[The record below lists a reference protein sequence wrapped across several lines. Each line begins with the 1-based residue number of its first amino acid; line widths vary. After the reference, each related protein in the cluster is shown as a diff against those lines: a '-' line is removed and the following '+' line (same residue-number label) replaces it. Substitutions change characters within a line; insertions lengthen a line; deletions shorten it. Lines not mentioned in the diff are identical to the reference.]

1 MEQQFAG
8 WRKKFFV
15 IWTGQGISTLTSS
28 IVQMAIIWY
37 ITGKTKSAAV
47 LSFATLAG
55 FLPQAVLGM
64 FIGVLIDQHDRKKI
78 MICSDLVMSSACV
91 ALAVSGIWGD
101 IPIWLIF
108 IVLFV
113 RSIGNAFYAPSL
125 QAIMPSILPKDQL
138 TKYAGYSQSFESA
151 SMIASPAIAAVLYS
165 MFPLKAI
172 LMLDVLGAFFA
183 VGTLAAAAAD
193 TTAAAA
199 DSSAA
204 ADAATEAA
212 KAATGEGKKVGV
224 AMPTQ
229 SSERWIND
237 GANMKKQL
245 EALGYEVD
253 LQYAEDDV
261 QMQVSQI
268 ENMIASGVNCL
279 VIASIDSS
287 ALVNVEEQAKNAGI
301 PIIAY
306 DRLLMDTDAVS
317 YYATFDNKGVGTAI
331 GNYIKEA
338 KDLDAAKAAGESYTI
353 EFFMGSPD
361 DNNALFLYNGLM
373 EVLQP
378 YLDDGTLVCKS
389 GRTSFEDTCILR
401 WSQETAQQNCEN
413 YLTGFYA
420 DEKLDICASA
430 FDGFAYGCKAALEG
444 AGYKVGEDWPLITG
458 QDAELMAVKNIISG
472 YQTATIYKDTRLL
485 AEKCVTMVQ
494 AVLEGA
500 EPEINDT
507 EQYNNGKVVVP
518 AYLCTPV
525 AVDKDNYKEIIVD
538 GGYYTEE
545 QLAQ

>member
-1 MEQQFAG
+1 M
-8 WRKKFFV
+8 KK
-15 IWTGQGISTLTSS
+15 
-28 IVQMAIIWY
+28 
-37 ITGKTKSAAV
+37 K
-47 LSFATLAG
+47 
-55 FLPQAVLGM
+55 VLGTLLSVTM
-64 FIGVLIDQHDRKKI
+64 V
-78 MICSDLVMSSACV
+78 
-91 ALAVSGIWGD
+91 
-101 IPIWLIF
+101 
-108 IVLFV
+108 
-113 RSIGNAFYAPSL
+113 
-125 QAIMPSILPKDQL
+125 
-138 TKYAGYSQSFESA
+138 A
-151 SMIASPAIAAVLYS
+151 SMLVGCGGGSAETTAPAATEEA
-165 MFPLKAI
+165 P
-172 LMLDVLGAFFA
+172 
-183 VGTLAAAAAD
+183 AAAEEAP
-193 TTAAAA
+193 AAAEETP
-199 DSSAA
+199 A
-204 ADAATEAA
+204 ADAAVDEAA
-212 KAATGEGKKVGV
+212 AATSGGGKVGV

-237 GANMKKQL
+237 GANMKAQL
-245 EALGYEVD
+245 EALGSEVD

-261 QMQVSQI
+261 QAQVSQI

-287 ALVNVEEQAKNAGI
+287 ALVNVEAQAKDAGI

-331 GNYIKEA
+331 GKYIEDNA
-338 KDLDAAKAAGESYTI
+338 NLDPANPQTI

-378 YLDDGTLVCKS
+378 YLDNGALVCKS

-420 DEKLDICASA
+420 DEDLDICATA

-444 AGYKVGEDWPLITG
+444 AGYTDENWPIITG
-458 QDAELMAVKNIISG
+458 QDAELMATKNIISG
-472 YQTATIYKDTRLL
+472 KQTMSIYKDTRLL

-507 EQYNNGKVVVP
+507 EQYNNGKIVVP
-518 AYLCTPV
+518 SYLCTPV
-525 AVDKDNYKEIIVD
+525 AVDQSNYKEIIVE

-545 QLAQ
+545 QLAE

>member
-1 MEQQFAG
+1 MKRRILSLILGTA
-8 WRKKFFV
+8 
-15 IWTGQGISTLTSS
+15 L
-28 IVQMAIIWY
+28 
-37 ITGKTKSAAV
+37 SAAM
-47 LSFATLAG
+47 LAG
-55 FLPQAVLGM
+55 CGGSQT
-64 FIGVLIDQHDRKKI
+64 
-78 MICSDLVMSSACV
+78 SA
-91 ALAVSGIWGD
+91 
-101 IPIWLIF
+101 
-108 IVLFV
+108 
-113 RSIGNAFYAPSL
+113 
-125 QAIMPSILPKDQL
+125 
-138 TKYAGYSQSFESA
+138 
-151 SMIASPAIAAVLYS
+151 
-165 MFPLKAI
+165 
-172 LMLDVLGAFFA
+172 
-183 VGTLAAAAAD
+183 
-193 TTAAAA
+193 TTAAPAA
-199 DSSAA
+199 ETKAEAA
-204 ADAATEAA
+204 TTAATAATEAA
-212 KAATGEGKKVGV
+212 TQAAKATGSGGKVGV

-287 ALVNVEEQAKNAGI
+287 ALVNVEEQAKSAGI

-331 GNYIKEA
+331 GQYIKDKKE
-338 KDLDAAKAAGESYTI
+338 LDKAKAEGKSYTI

-378 YLDDGTLVCKS
+378 YLDDGTLVCES

-420 DEKLDICASA
+420 DKKLDICASA

-458 QDAELMAVKNIISG
+458 QDAELMATKNIISG
-472 YQTATIYKDTRLL
+472 FQTMSIYKDTRLL

-494 AVLEGA
+494 AVLQGA
-500 EPEINDT
+500 KPEINDT
-507 EQYNNGKVVVP
+507 TQYNNGKIVVP
-518 AYLCTPV
+518 SYLCTPV
-525 AVDKDNYKEIIVD
+525 AVDKDNYKKVIVD

>member
-1 MEQQFAG
+1 MK
-8 WRKKFFV
+8 RKLL
-15 IWTGQGISTLTSS
+15 S
-28 IVQMAIIWY
+28 
-37 ITGKTKSAAV
+37 AV
-47 LSFATLAG
+47 L
-55 FLPQAVLGM
+55 
-64 FIGVLIDQHDRKKI
+64 
-78 MICSDLVMSSACV
+78 CV
-91 ALAVSGIWGD
+91 AMVATMLVGCGSKTE
-101 IPIWLIF
+101 
-108 IVLFV
+108 
-113 RSIGNAFYAPSL
+113 AP
-125 QAIMPSILPKDQL
+125 
-138 TKYAGYSQSFESA
+138 
-151 SMIASPAIAAVLYS
+151 
-165 MFPLKAI
+165 
-172 LMLDVLGAFFA
+172 
-183 VGTLAAAAAD
+183 AD
-193 TTAAAA
+193 TATTDAAETTTE
-199 DSSAA
+199 
-204 ADAATEAA
+204 AATEAA
-212 KAATGEGKKVGV
+212 TDAAAATTAGGKVGV

-261 QMQVSQI
+261 QAQVSQI
-268 ENMIASGVNCL
+268 ENMIANGANCL
-279 VIASIDSS
+279 VIAAIDSS
-287 ALVNVEEQAKNAGI
+287 ALVNVEAQAKDAGI

-331 GNYIKEA
+331 GKYIEEA
-338 KDLDAAKAAGESYTI
+338 KDLPTAQKNGESYTI

-444 AGYKVGEDWPLITG
+444 AGYTLGDEWPLITG
-458 QDAELMAVKNIISG
+458 QDAELMATKNIIAGS
-472 YQTATIYKDTRLL
+472 QTMSIYKDTRLL

-494 AVLEGA
+494 AVLEGG

-507 EQYNNGKVVVP
+507 EQYNNGKIVVP
-518 AYLCTPV
+518 SYLCTPV

-545 QLAQ
+545 QLAE